1 MIKDILES
9 VNYFMNE
16 TQQQHPNT
24 NEVIL
29 KSALIYQFLYHKHF
43 NKPLSI
49 NRILEMNDGEIG
61 LLGPGNGYL
70 TRALERMFGW
80 SRRLHTHSI
89 LHDAFGRFYND
100 FEMDRGYLYM
110 IPVRFTPKC
119 LKGNPLCGQ
128 FFGILFCLS
137 KGIIM

>member
-1 MIKDILES
+1 MIKDILEY

-49 NRILEMNDGEIG
+49 NRILEMNDG
-61 LLGPGNGYL
+61 
-70 TRALERMFGW
+70 
-80 SRRLHTHSI
+80 
-89 LHDAFGRFYND
+89 
-100 FEMDRGYLYM
+100 
-110 IPVRFTPKC
+110 
-119 LKGNPLCGQ
+119 
-128 FFGILFCLS
+128 
-137 KGIIM
+137 